1 MTDLAVLEFGQRING
16 KKYRPRPAAYT
27 IVWDASSHISVL
39 RTRKGYFLP
48 GGGIE
53 PGETAEAALA
63 RETAEECGREI
74 LILGK
79 IGAAVENVCVDGEG
93 YFAIQ
98 GVFFRAVFGDRIERP
113 TEPGHELI
121 WLEPSEAIERLTR
134 KSQVWAVTQ
143 VTPEGLIR

>member
-1 MTDLAVLEFGQRING
+1 
-16 KKYRPRPAAYT
+16 
-27 IVWDASSHISVL
+27 L

-74 LILGK
+74 VILGK
-79 IGAAVENVCVDGEG
+79 IGVAVENVSADGEG

-98 GVFFRAVFGDRIERP
+98 GVFFRAVFGDRVEPP
-113 TEPGHELI
+113 TEMDHELI
-121 WLEPSEAIERLTR
+121 WLEPSEAIDRLTR
-134 KSQVWAVTQ
+134 KSQAWAVAQ
-143 VTPEGLIR
+143 ITPEGMVR